1 MSIVE
6 DIYTKGKPHSIAGYQ
21 PVAMPHIKYIKAK
34 QINILLTLKFGDEST
49 VPGYFIKKSK
59 MPFRVTH
66 ELTRNKYLIASQE
79 YYYTGI
85 LGSHRDDTDGIPC
98 IVPNTILIEEN
109 ISANFIIRKIWFKKT
124 EYSLEEDTYLI
135 LEKDKTKQEPL
146 DFDISAMPKP
156 HFSSKDIIETME
168 NAFSGKHI
176 LNPSKNIILL
186 LPHSGST
193 SIESSAG
200 VGDAIL
206 RNRVTQT
213 VTENIFKSVN
223 NIQLNGITFR
233 DMNISY
239 NNIPDRQKINNQLLS
254 KIIHRKIPS
263 KEVNW
268 IINSGDI
275 GRLTP
280 SSFGS
285 EILSK
290 SELPLSI
297 YGIESVNTQHITRH
311 SNDLAYALFYNRH
324 KNYAISNEMKQR
336 IEQSI
341 HKMQEKYR
349 LLGEEHHSIFCN
361 LTIDGTIYEKGSRAV
376 SSISRMFG
384 IPPEK
389 AFVKYFKKIFLN
401 NIKDVIDE
409 ILYSSNPE
417 TLKREENMEIDHA
430 IALNIIGRI
439 EPASREDIIKEIKNR
454 VRTIKRAEE
463 IFEGLER
470 ESLIYHDTQNKYR
483 RVM

>member
-1 MSIVE
+1 MSIIE
-6 DIYTKGKPHSIAGYQ
+6 DIYTKGKPYSIAGY
-21 PVAMPHIKYIKAK
+21 PPAAMPHIKYIKEK
-34 QINILLTLKFGDEST
+34 QITILLKLKIGDET
-49 VPGYFIKKSK
+49 TIPGYFIKKSK
-59 MPFRVTH
+59 IPFRVTH
-66 ELTRNKYLIASQE
+66 ELTRNKYLISSQE

-124 EYSLEEDTYLI
+124 EYSPEEDTYLI
-135 LEKDKTKQEPL
+135 LSKEKTKQEPL

-200 VGDAIL
+200 IGDAIL

-213 VTENIFKSVN
+213 VTENIFKSIN

-239 NNIPDRQKINNQLLS
+239 NNIPDRHKINNQLLS
-254 KIIHRKIPS
+254 KIIHREINS

-275 GRLTP
+275 DRLTP
-280 SSFGS
+280 RTYG
-285 EILSK
+285 ILSK

-297 YGIESVNTQHITRH
+297 YGIESINTRHITRH

-324 KNYAISNEMKQR
+324 KNYAINNEMKQR
-336 IEQSI
+336 IEQAI
-341 HKMQEKYR
+341 HKMEEKYR

-384 IPPEK
+384 ISPEK

-417 TLKREENMEIDHA
+417 TLAREENMQIDHA

-439 EPASREDIIKEIKNR
+439 EPASREDIIQEIKDR
-454 VRTIKRAEE
+454 VGTIKRAEE
-463 IFEGLER
+463 IFEDLER
-470 ESLIYHDTQNKYR
+470 DQIYHDTQNKYR